1 MFNFDILERDL
12 GIVSP
17 QYFVYDFSRK
27 IFIVLY
33 SINWPNFCAWLALLL
48 EILSNMC
55 IAIVCFP
62 GCDDINFE
70 INRTFLIKPF
80 FYMTKK
86 SDKYFSEFELN
97 TERYSASLRIQ
108 SECGKMRTRITPNTD
123 TFCEVNLMPLN
134 ESKRGWYNYNN
145 FFAMVLS
152 FLLMSRYF

>member
-1 MFNFDILERDL
+1 MLNFDILERDL

-27 IFIVLY
+27 IFIVLF
-33 SINWPNFCAWLALLL
+33 SINWPDFCAWLALLL

-55 IAIVCFP
+55 IAIVYFP

-86 SDKYFSEFELN
+86 SDKILKI
-97 TERYSASLRIQ
+97 LRAKRAFQVKSKAFFIILKGPDFQ
-108 SECGKMRTRITPNTD
+108 LPRI
-123 TFCEVNLMPLN
+123 
-134 ESKRGWYNYNN
+134 
-145 FFAMVLS
+145 VLDLS
-152 FLLMSRYF
+152 VRL